1 MKKCLLTFSL
11 LLVLSLIVTTDAQNP
26 STTDPNVIANTVKPP
41 MKTMRDSSI
50 LEEYCSV
57 IARGRLLSEEV
68 TIAIDYGDNPNNRKR
83 LRDKKGDVLKF
94 TSVIDALNYVGEAGW
109 RLVNAFNINGTANTA
124 PQYTYIF
131 KREYFGKRMKDQ

>member
-1 MKKCLLTFSL
+1 MNKSILVSL
-11 LLVLSLIVTTDAQNP
+11 MFMAISPILSAQVQNP
-26 STTDPNVIANTVKPP
+26 ATPPDPNASNMIKPP
-41 MKTMRDSSI
+41 LKTMRDSSI

-131 KREYFGKRMKDQ
+131 KREYYGKKMKDN